1 MGSCQSTKLYYMTS
15 NHVSYISQFAGT
27 VARVREQYQHLPEAV
42 ERLECLYTLILKIID
57 EANSYNMKC
66 DLKKIMES
74 TVYNSEYRNTFLV
87 ILADEDVASFIVD
100 MQEDVD
106 LITEKGYPEFEKK
119 VFDMM
124 RELDEELTKMDQ
136 LSEAIRNECADI
148 SEICIQRIQ
157 K

>member
-1 MGSCQSTKLYYMTS
+1 MGSCHSTKMHYMTS
-15 NHVSYISQFAGT
+15 TRVTYISQFAGT

-42 ERLECLYTLILKIID
+42 ERLESLYTLILKIID

-100 MQEDVD
+100 MQHDVD

-136 LSEAIRNECADI
+136 LSEAIRNVCAEI

>member
-87 ILADEDVASFIVD
+87 IMADEDVASFIVD